1 MAPHKLH
8 LVPNGTD
15 PAEWLADAQELPPAL
30 DRFLSEQRA
39 AGKFIVGYAGSHN
52 LSNAMGTLVEAA
64 PLVRN
69 APVVFVLVGDGN
81 DKRALMEKAR
91 ALGASNLH
99 FFDPIPKRQIPA
111 LLRRFDVAYVG
122 WLRHPLYRFGVF
134 PNKLIDYMMAGRP
147 ILHSVEAGNDPV
159 ADANCGL
166 TVIPENPGAVADGVL
181 ALLAHG
187 QAERDAM
194 GQRGRSY
201 ALANLT
207 YPVLGQRFLAAL
219 AGEAHHG

>member
-1 MAPHKLH
+1 
-8 LVPNGTD
+8 
-15 PAEWLADAQELPPAL
+15 
-30 DRFLSEQRA
+30 
-39 AGKFIVGYAGSHN
+39 
-52 LSNAMGTLVEAA
+52 
-64 PLVRN
+64 
-69 APVVFVLVGDGN
+69 VVFVLVGDGN

-91 ALGASNLH
+91 ALGAGNLH

-166 TVIPENPGAVADGVL
+166 TVAPENPGAVADGVL

-187 QAERDAM
+187 AQARDAM

-207 YPVLGQRFLAAL
+207 YPVLGQRFLTAL